1 MALADLTKQLAQ
13 EMILSATK
21 EPEAAARPAPGVG
34 AADALGAFIAGQ
46 IQAMQK
52 ALKDDEELM
61 VWCPVGG
68 EKIRVM
74 EIFLPSPQVVV
85 LTGVDAGRAMT
96 RVVSAASALQLVAKT
111 AKVPPGSKPVRVALE
126 VPKSKD

>member
-21 EPEAAARPAPGVG
+21 EPEPPARPAAAAG
-34 AADALGAFIAGQ
+34 AADAVGPILAGQ

-61 VWCPVGG
+61 VWCQLGG

-85 LTGVDAGRAMT
+85 LTGLDAGRAMA
-96 RVVSAASALQLVAKT
+96 RVVSAAGAVQLLTKT
-111 AKVPPGSKPVRVALE
+111 AKVPPGSKPVRVALAI
-126 VPKSKD
+126 PKSKD

>member
-21 EPEAAARPAPGVG
+21 EPEPPARPAAPAG
-34 AADALGAFIAGQ
+34 AADAVGAILAGQ

-61 VWCPVGG
+61 VWCQVGG
-68 EKIRVM
+68 ERIRVM

-85 LTGVDAGRAMT
+85 LTGVDPARAMT
-96 RVVSAASALQLVAKT
+96 RVISAASALQLIAKT
-111 AKVPPGSKPVRVALE
+111 AKVPPGSKPVRVTFL
-126 VPKSKD
+126 PKSKD

>member
-21 EPEAAARPAPGVG
+21 EPEPAARPAPVAG
-34 AADALGAFIAGQ
+34 AGAVLAGQ

-61 VWCPVGG
+61 VWCQFGG

-85 LTGVDAGRAMT
+85 LTGLDAGRAMT
-96 RVVSAASALQLVAKT
+96 RVVSAASAVQLAAKT
-111 AKVPPGSKPVRVALE
+111 AKVPPGSKPVRVAF

>member
-1 MALADLTKQLAQ
+1 MALVDITKQIAQ

-21 EPEAAARPAPGVG
+21 EPEPAPRPAAALD
-34 AADALGAFIAGQ
+34 AAGPVLAGQ

-61 VWCPVGG
+61 VWCHAGG
-68 EKIRVM
+68 DKIRVM
-74 EIFLPSPQVVV
+74 EIFLPSPHVVV

-96 RVVSAASALQLVAKT
+96 RVVSGAAALQLVTKT
-111 AKVPPGSKPVRVALE
+111 AKVPAGSKPVRVAMV

>member
-21 EPEAAARPAPGVG
+21 EPEPPARPAPVAGADAVG
-34 AADALGAFIAGQ
+34 AVLAGQ

-61 VWCPVGG
+61 VWCQVGG

-85 LTGVDAGRAMT
+85 LTGVDAGRAT
-96 RVVSAASALQLVAKT
+96 ARVVSAASALQLLTKT
-111 AKVPPGSKPVRVALE
+111 AKVPPGSKPVRVALA

>member
-1 MALADLTKQLAQ
+1 
-13 EMILSATK
+13 MILSATK
-21 EPEAAARPAPGVG
+21 EPEPAPRPAAALD
-34 AADALGAFIAGQ
+34 AAGPVLAGQ

-61 VWCPVGG
+61 VWCQFGG

-85 LTGVDAGRAMT
+85 LTGLDAGRAMT
-96 RVVSAASALQLVAKT
+96 RVVSAASALQLAAKT
-111 AKVPPGSKPVRVALE
+111 AKVPPGSKPVRVAF

>member
-21 EPEAAARPAPGVG
+21 EPEPAARPAPVAG
-34 AADALGAFIAGQ
+34 AADAVGAVLAGQ

-61 VWCPVGG
+61 VWCQFGG

-74 EIFLPSPQVVV
+74 EVFLPSPQVVV
-85 LTGVDAGRAMT
+85 LTGLDAGRAMT
-96 RVVSAASALQLVAKT
+96 RVVSGASAVQLAAKT
-111 AKVPPGSKPVRVALE
+111 AKVPPGSKPVRVAF